1 MLQDQKVPVVE
12 LVRPEGVAFTVGV
25 IKPGHTMFSV
35 NGKGLVG
42 LSLADAAKVVAD
54 AAQKTKASNGSI
66 PCIIRFLKTEVP
78 AQVCVCVC
86 VPACLHVCC
95 LWFCVCLCFSIGTLL
110 YCHFDPECELN
121 H

>member
-86 VPACLHVCC
+86 TCMFACMLPVV
-95 LWFCVCLCFSIGTLL
+95 LCVSLFFHRNLVVLS
-110 YCHFDPECELN
+110 FRP
-121 H
+121 